1 MSGEVEARQDVC
13 EFKIAER
20 GKIILVRPK
29 SERSWFLE
37 RGYGETDKT
46 GFLVLS
52 PVETLYLVEVGKIR
66 VEKEQDS
73 GSYRFEELV
82 NIFSRWSTTFWRD
95 FVIYRDLR
103 KRRYVVKDGFSDDL
117 RFRLFERGEYG
128 EKPAK
133 YVVIPIQEGR
143 EVSIEHLLKLIK
155 TCRSMNKEPIIAVV
169 DRRNEIVY
177 YSASQVEL
185 RNV

>member
-1 MSGEVEARQDVC
+1 MSGEVAVKQVVC
-13 EFKIAER
+13 EFKIDEQGR
-20 GKIILVRPK
+20 VVLVKPS
-29 SERSWFLE
+29 SEVSWFLE
-37 RGYGETDKT
+37 RGYGEVDKT
-46 GFLVLS
+46 GVLVLS
-52 PVETLYLVEVGKIR
+52 PVEALYLFEAGKIR
-66 VEKEQDS
+66 VEKGEGDA
-73 GSYRFEELV
+73 YTFEELV
-82 NIFSRWSTTFWRD
+82 DIFSRRSPTFWRD

-103 KRRYVVKDGFSDDL
+103 KRRYVVKEGFSNDL
-117 RFRLFERGEYG
+117 RFRLFERGDYG

-143 EVSIEHLLKLIK
+143 EMSIDQLLKLIR